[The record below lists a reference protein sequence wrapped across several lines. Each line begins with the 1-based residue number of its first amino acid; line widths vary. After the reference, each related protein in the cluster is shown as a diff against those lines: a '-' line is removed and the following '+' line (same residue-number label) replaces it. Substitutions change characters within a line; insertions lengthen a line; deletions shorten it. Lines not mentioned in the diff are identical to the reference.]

1 MKSILITT
9 LLSTVNAHL
18 SPEPCE
24 VIANPT
30 GSATAFSFSCNV
42 ETKQL
47 NGKMK
52 ATFSRPFELM
62 AKEGIM
68 LPDTRKDIISG
79 AASPFS
85 YYFNPLGDLPAASA
99 ILKDK
104 GCAETHG
111 TDAAAKNTWSAG
123 AYQWDSRLKATGG
136 CTRLTGAAE
145 GGMTK
150 YAYNGW
156 SAYLLD
162 IEDATQGIMIH
173 MSGGDACGPEGARKF
188 NISLMCDTSALAES
202 KPYIEEAVSEDKTCT
217 YEIDL
222 ETTHGCPDECKAP
235 FNVFEN
241 GKEPGGT
248 LDASKNVCNTKGS
261 CRSLADGK
269 PECACT
275 DGDAYNDESDYVGPG
290 CSFACPNTNG
300 VMCSNQGHCSFEA
313 GLVGKNGRAR
323 CFCNTGYEGEECE
336 TNTRPIVPG
345 QEPTSS
351 AAPWILLLIL
361 SAIFAGAWWYHRK
374 EHDEPFCCCGQN
386 GFGEGF
392 SGEGPPRFSGIEN
405 GGGGYVAPSSEQSI

>member
-111 TDAAAKNTWSAG
+111 NTWSAG
-123 AYQWDSRLKATGG
+123 AYQWDSRLKAAGG

-173 MSGGDACGPEGARKF
+173 MSGGDACGTEGARKF

-202 KPYIEEAVSEDKTCT
+202 KPYIEEAVSEDQTCT

-241 GKEPGGT
+241 GKY
-248 LDASKNVCNTKGS
+248 SKRRRSNVAVIHVRIVFINAFFFYCLLLNH
-261 CRSLADGK
+261 
-269 PECACT
+269 
-275 DGDAYNDESDYVGPG
+275 
-290 CSFACPNTNG
+290 SFPTNPNKITN
-300 VMCSNQGHCSFEA
+300 
-313 GLVGKNGRAR
+313 
-323 CFCNTGYEGEECE
+323 CFK
-336 TNTRPIVPG
+336 
-345 QEPTSS
+345 
-351 AAPWILLLIL
+351 LIL
-361 SAIFAGAWWYHRK
+361 SIYNFTTTLLLLSRY
-374 EHDEPFCCCGQN
+374 F
-386 GFGEGF
+386 
-392 SGEGPPRFSGIEN
+392 
-405 GGGGYVAPSSEQSI
+405 

>member
-1 MKSILITT
+1 
-9 LLSTVNAHL
+9 
-18 SPEPCE
+18 
-24 VIANPT
+24 
-30 GSATAFSFSCNV
+30 
-42 ETKQL
+42 
-47 NGKMK
+47 MK

-68 LPDTRKDIISG
+68 LPDTRKDPTTG
-79 AASPFS
+79 LASPFS

-241 GKEPGGT
+241 GKY
-248 LDASKNVCNTKGS
+248 SKRRRSNVAVIHV
-261 CRSLADGK
+261 R
-269 PECACT
+269 
-275 DGDAYNDESDYVGPG
+275 
-290 CSFACPNTNG
+290 
-300 VMCSNQGHCSFEA
+300 
-313 GLVGKNGRAR
+313 
-323 CFCNTGYEGEECE
+323 
-336 TNTRPIVPG
+336 IVFIN
-345 QEPTSS
+345 
-351 AAPWILLLIL
+351 AFFFYCLLLNHTFPTNPNKITNCFQFFSSIYNFTNYICSML
-361 SAIFAGAWWYHRK
+361 SRYF
-374 EHDEPFCCCGQN
+374 DF
-386 GFGEGF
+386 
-392 SGEGPPRFSGIEN
+392 
-405 GGGGYVAPSSEQSI
+405 